1 MNVNGYTHIHK
12 SIITF
17 IKITKRGFKIMEK
30 KQDYFR
36 VPITMPSNM
45 VSFLENLGIE
55 CKKSGGHK
63 VANTE
68 IVRALIKL
76 LMDLD
81 VDLSGIKSEEE
92 LESRLKDAARRYK

>member
-1 MNVNGYTHIHK
+1 MVE
-12 SIITF
+12 
-17 IKITKRGFKIMEK
+17 R

-63 VANTE
+63 IANTM
-68 IVRALIKL
+68 IVRSAIKF

-81 VDLSGIKSEEE
+81 LDISGIKSEEE
-92 LESRLKDAARRYK
+92 LEDRIKEAAKRY